1 MRVWQ
6 LCARLEYGDAVSN
19 HVMEIDRALA
29 SWGFETGIF
38 ANTRDEFGRQA
49 ARPDEEYSS
58 VMESGEDLLIYH
70 YSLFC
75 PNYRQYLESRNRRIL
90 VYHNITP
97 PEFFAAYDKGVAEF
111 CRLGRELLPE
121 LADCD
126 LALGDS
132 EFNRLELVGAGF
144 DPEKTAVLPIFVDY
158 RGLLGQ
164 EGGRGP
170 MAAWKSAFKV
180 LFVGR
185 AVPNKRLEDVLRAFY
200 YYNRCIDASSH
211 LFLVGPSWVEG
222 YDARLQW
229 LVDSFGL
236 YGNVHFTGRVSDA
249 DLAACYRDADLFLS
263 MSEHEGFGVP
273 LVESMA
279 FDLPVLAYSSTAIPY
294 TLGGAGV
301 TFSDKDFPRVG
312 ELMGIMRS
320 DSGLRRAVIEGQR
333 GRLAHFAP
341 SPLRET
347 LKGYLDR
354 VLVESGW

>member
-19 HVMEIDRALA
+19 QVMEIDRALA

-38 ANTRDEFGRQA
+38 ANTRDEFGRQS

-58 VMESGEDLLIYH
+58 FMESEEDLLIYH

-75 PNYRQYLESRNRRIL
+75 PNYRQYLESENRRIL
-90 VYHNITP
+90 IYHNITP

-121 LADCD
+121 LAGCE

-158 RGLLGQ
+158 QGLLAG
-164 EGGRGP
+164 ESEKGP
-170 MAAWKSAFKV
+170 MAAYRSAFKV

-185 AVPNKRLEDVLRAFY
+185 AVPNKHLEDVLRAFY
-200 YYNRCIDASSH
+200 YYHRCIDSSSH
-211 LFLVGPSWVEG
+211 LFLVGASWVDR
-222 YDARLQW
+222 YDAQLQW

-236 YGNVHFTGRVSDA
+236 WGNVHFTGRVSDA

-301 TFSDKDFPRVG
+301 TFSDKNFPAVG
-312 ELMGIMRS
+312 ELMDIIRPEGAV
-320 DSGLRRAVIEGQR
+320 RRAVIEGQR
-333 GRLAHFAP
+333 ERLAHF
-341 SPLRET
+341 SPLALRKT
-347 LKGYLDR
+347 LEGYLDR
-354 VLVESGW
+354 VLGES

>member
-1 MRVWQ
+1 MRICQ

-19 HVMEIDRALA
+19 QVMEIDRALA
-29 SWGFETGIF
+29 SWGFDTGIF
-38 ANTRDEFGRQA
+38 ANTRDEFGRQS

-58 VMESGEDLLIYH
+58 FMESEEDLLIYH

-75 PNYRQYLESRNRRIL
+75 PNYRQYLESRNRRVLI
-90 VYHNITP
+90 YHNITP

-121 LADCD
+121 LAGCD

-158 RGLLGQ
+158 QGLLAR
-164 EGGRGP
+164 ESEKGP
-170 MAAWKSAFKV
+170 MDAYRSAFKV

-185 AVPNKRLEDVLRAFY
+185 AVPNKHLEDVLRAFY
-200 YYNRCIDASSH
+200 YYNRCIDSSSH
-211 LFLVGPSWVEG
+211 LFLVGASWVDR
-222 YDARLQW
+222 YDAQLQW

-236 YGNVHFTGRVSDA
+236 WGNVHFTGRVSDA

-279 FDLPVLAYSSTAIPY
+279 FDLPVLAYSSTAVPY

-301 TFSDKDFPRVG
+301 TFSEKNFPGVG
-312 ELMGIMRS
+312 ELMDIIRPEGV
-320 DSGLRRAVIEGQR
+320 LRRAVIEGQR
-333 GRLAHFAP
+333 ERLADF
-341 SPLRET
+341 SPPALRNT

-354 VLVESGW
+354 VLGES